1 MAPSVFGFG
10 LTYLD
15 CFAAGRISNRNC
27 GDRTARPFPSVRP
40 TSTGGITQY
49 LLAYLARPRAERI
62 FSLQRRK
69 EELLEVQLDWILRV
83 RLRKVQFKVFIGVI
97 LVV

>member
-1 MAPSVFGFG
+1 LGGPKGQ
-10 LTYLD
+10 T
-15 CFAAGRISNRNC
+15 ISFSAVHRHW
-27 GDRTARPFPSVRP
+27 
-40 TSTGGITQY
+40 GITQY